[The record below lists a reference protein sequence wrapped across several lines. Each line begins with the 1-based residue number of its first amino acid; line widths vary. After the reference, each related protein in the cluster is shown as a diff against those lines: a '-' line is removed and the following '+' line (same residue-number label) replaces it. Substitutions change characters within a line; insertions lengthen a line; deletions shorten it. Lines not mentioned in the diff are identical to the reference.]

1 MHFLQMEVTCLR
13 MRSSC
18 KLLSEEFAEEADV
31 GTIPMKRSYS
41 NFKPNDSF
49 DKMLNYVKP
58 FICACLSAYNNE

>member
-31 GTIPMKRSYS
+31 GTIPMKRSNA
-41 NFKPNDSF
+41 NFETKDSLI
-49 DKMLNYVKP
+49 KCLTMLNHLFAP
-58 FICACLSAYNNE
+58 A